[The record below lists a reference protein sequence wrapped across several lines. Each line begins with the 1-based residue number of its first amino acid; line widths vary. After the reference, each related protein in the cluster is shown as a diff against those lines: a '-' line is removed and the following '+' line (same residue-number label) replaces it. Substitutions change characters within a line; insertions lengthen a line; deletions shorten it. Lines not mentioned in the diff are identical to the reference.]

1 MYSRGKIRL
10 DPRTKLFLFATWF
23 SAVFLCR
30 DIYTLAILFAL
41 SMLTLLLS
49 GSFTSVFSRLKHFIP
64 IILLA
69 WPLWTFLNRWSIFH
83 ASIGFDPFLGLFMTI
98 RLLLIIVLSMAFLTL
113 VKPTE
118 IVKALSSLK
127 IPSVVTA
134 VFALAL
140 RTLYIVEENY
150 KSIKEA
156 HISRGLELDK
166 GSLIKRIRAHIPL
179 LIPLII
185 RSIDSAEKM
194 VLALE
199 LRPVLLN
206 GRKSNPLKA
215 GDMLI
220 IIGCLLLIILLIY
233 YNFFLVGSI

>member
-1 MYSRGKIRL
+1 
-10 DPRTKLFLFATWF
+10 
-23 SAVFLCR
+23 
-30 DIYTLAILFAL
+30 
-41 SMLTLLLS
+41 
-49 GSFTSVFSRLKHFIP
+49 
-64 IILLA
+64 
-69 WPLWTFLNRWSIFH
+69 
-83 ASIGFDPFLGLFMTI
+83 
-98 RLLLIIVLSMAFLTL
+98 MAFLTL

>member
-1 MYSRGKIRL
+1 
-10 DPRTKLFLFATWF
+10 
-23 SAVFLCR
+23 
-30 DIYTLAILFAL
+30 
-41 SMLTLLLS
+41 
-49 GSFTSVFSRLKHFIP
+49 
-64 IILLA
+64 
-69 WPLWTFLNRWSIFH
+69 
-83 ASIGFDPFLGLFMTI
+83 
-98 RLLLIIVLSMAFLTL
+98 MAFLTL

-127 IPSVVTA
+127 IPSAVTA

-185 RSIDSAEKM
+185 RSIDNAEKM

-199 LRPVLLN
+199 LRPALLN

-215 GDMLI
+215 RDMLI